1 MLVFFATVFRNILTF
16 TNDKGAKVYSINERC
31 NFDTMDFLKLVM
43 TRESSNNI
51 WRLFLNPEDGDSSNL
66 ATSNVIWISTTCRMD
81 RNIPNITPPRR
92 KQASTEKQF

>member
-1 MLVFFATVFRNILTF
+1 
-16 TNDKGAKVYSINERC
+16 
-31 NFDTMDFLKLVM
+31 MDFLKLVM

-66 ATSNVIWISTTCRMD
+66 ATSNVIWISTTYRMD